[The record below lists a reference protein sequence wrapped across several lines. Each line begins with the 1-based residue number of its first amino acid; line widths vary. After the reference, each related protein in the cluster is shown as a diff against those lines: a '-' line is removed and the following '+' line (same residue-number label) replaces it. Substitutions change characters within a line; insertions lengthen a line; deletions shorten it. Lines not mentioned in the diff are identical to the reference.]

1 MKQILTLLAIVLLG
15 VFSLQA
21 GNSSYQI
28 DDASVDAMFESAEI
42 VDFSSFE
49 NNVAPLG
56 IANTHSEAYFQQEKD
71 PLVAFLL
78 SWFLGYLGIHRA
90 YLGTS
95 TGTIVGY
102 ILTLGG
108 CGIVATI
115 DWIML
120 LIGLINDDIGQYVDN
135 PKFFMW

>member
-1 MKQILTLLAIVLLG
+1 MKKLMTFVILLTASLFISQASASAYHLDNSAIDQM
-15 VFSLQA
+15 FAQA
-21 GNSSYQI
+21 ET
-28 DDASVDAMFESAEI
+28 V
-42 VDFSSFE
+42 SFDTVE
-49 NNVAPLG
+49 TMAPL
-56 IANTHSEAYFQQEKD
+56 AETASSEAYFVQDKD

-115 DWIML
+115 DWVML
-120 LIGLINDDIGQYVDN
+120 LIGLVNNDISQYVDN

>member
-1 MKQILTLLAIVLLG
+1 MKKIMFFAIFALAGLFL
-15 VFSLQA
+15 SQA
-21 GNSSYQI
+21 SANSYQL
-28 DDASVDAMFESAEI
+28 DDAAVDQMFAQAEV
-42 VDFSSFE
+42 VDFFAVE
-49 NNVAPLG
+49 TMAPLAESG
-56 IANTHSEAYFQQEKD
+56 YSSNAQFVAEKD

-120 LIGLINDDIGQYVDN
+120 LIGLVNNDISQYIDN

>member
-1 MKQILTLLAIVLLG
+1 MKKLWTLLIVVFLG
-15 VFSLQA
+15 ISATQA
-21 GNSSYQI
+21 GTSYHLDNAAIDEMFARAELVDLNSTSP
-28 DDASVDAMFESAEI
+28 M
-42 VDFSSFE
+42 
-49 NNVAPLG
+49 APLADMG
-56 IANTHSEAYFQQEKD
+56 YANQTFFEQDKD

-120 LIGLINDDIGQYVDN
+120 LIGLVNNDISQYIDN
-135 PKFFMW
+135 PRFFMW

>member
-42 VDFSSFE
+42 VDFTSFE
-49 NNVAPLG
+49 NNAAPLG

-78 SWFLGYLGIHRA
+78 SMFLGTLGIHRA

-108 CGIVATI
+108 CGIVTTI

-120 LIGLINDDIGQYVDN
+120 LIGLVNDDIGQYVDN

>member
-1 MKQILTLLAIVLLG
+1 MKRFLTFIAIVSLG
-15 VFSLQA
+15 AFLSNA
-21 GNSSYQI
+21 N
-28 DDASVDAMFESAEI
+28 ASAYHLDNAAVDAMFAQAEV
-42 VDFSSFE
+42 VDFNAFE
-49 NNVAPLG
+49 TMTPMAEKG
-56 IANTHSEAYFQQEKD
+56 YANETFIEQKD
-71 PLVAFLL
+71 PLTAFLL

-115 DWIML
+115 DWVML
-120 LIGLINDDIGQYVDN
+120 LIGVVNNDISQYVDN
-135 PKFFMW
+135 PRFFMW

>member
-1 MKQILTLLAIVLLG
+1 MKKIMFFAIFAFAGLFL
-15 VFSLQA
+15 SQA
-21 GNSSYQI
+21 SANSYQLN
-28 DDASVDAMFESAEI
+28 DAAVDQMFAQAEV
-42 VDFSSFE
+42 VDFFAVE
-49 NNVAPLG
+49 TMAPLAESG
-56 IANTHSEAYFQQEKD
+56 YASNAQFVDEKD
-71 PLVAFLL
+71 PIVAFLL

-120 LIGLINDDIGQYVDN
+120 LIGLVNNDISQYIDN

>member
-1 MKQILTLLAIVLLG
+1 MKKIMFFAIFAFAGL
-15 VFSLQA
+15 FISQA
-21 GNSSYQI
+21 SANSYQL
-28 DDASVDAMFESAEI
+28 DNAAVDQMFAQAEV
-42 VDFSSFE
+42 VDFFAAE
-49 NNVAPLG
+49 TMAPLAESG
-56 IANTHSEAYFQQEKD
+56 YSSNAQFVDEKD

-120 LIGLINDDIGQYVDN
+120 LIGLVNNDISQYIDN

>member
-1 MKQILTLLAIVLLG
+1 MKKFWTLLIVVFLG
-15 VFSLQA
+15 ISATQA
-21 GNSSYQI
+21 GTSYHLDNAAIDEMFARAEMVDLNAVSPMAPFAELGHSSE
-28 DDASVDAMFESAEI
+28 F
-42 VDFSSFE
+42 
-49 NNVAPLG
+49 
-56 IANTHSEAYFQQEKD
+56 YFVQEKD

-120 LIGLINDDIGQYVDN
+120 LIGLVNNDISQYIDN
-135 PKFFMW
+135 PRFFMW

>member
-1 MKQILTLLAIVLLG
+1 MKQITTLLAIIFISAL
-15 VFSLQA
+15 SLQA

-28 DDASVDAMFESAEI
+28 DDASVDAMFESAEV
-42 VDFSSFE
+42 VDLTFFE
-49 NNVAPLG
+49 NNVAPIG
-56 IANTHSEAYFQQEKD
+56 IANAHSEAYFQQEKD

-108 CGIVATI
+108 CGIIATI
-115 DWIML
+115 DWVML
-120 LIGLINDDIGQYVDN
+120 LIGLINDDISQYVDN

>member
-1 MKQILTLLAIVLLG
+1 MKKIMFFAIFAFAGLFL
-15 VFSLQA
+15 SQA
-21 GNSSYQI
+21 SANSYQLN
-28 DDASVDAMFESAEI
+28 DAAVDQMFAQAEV
-42 VDFSSFE
+42 VDFFAVE
-49 NNVAPLG
+49 TMAPLAESG
-56 IANTHSEAYFQQEKD
+56 YASNAQFVDDKD
-71 PLVAFLL
+71 PLIAFLL

-120 LIGLINDDIGQYVDN
+120 LIGLVNNDISQYIDN

>member
-1 MKQILTLLAIVLLG
+1 MKQITTLLAIIFISAL
-15 VFSLQA
+15 SLQA

-28 DDASVDAMFESAEI
+28 DDAAVDAMFESAEV
-42 VDFSSFE
+42 VDLTFFE
-49 NNVAPLG
+49 NNVAPIG

-71 PLVAFLL
+71 PVVAFLL
-78 SWFLGYLGIHRA
+78 SMFLGYLGIHRA

-108 CGIVATI
+108 CGIVVTI
-115 DWIML
+115 DWVML
-120 LIGLINDDIGQYVDN
+120 LVGLINEDISQYVDN

>member
-1 MKQILTLLAIVLLG
+1 MNMKRIWTILLVAVLG
-15 VFSLQA
+15 VFTVQA
-21 GNSSYQI
+21 SSNAYYL
-28 DDASVDAMFESAEI
+28 DDASVDAMFAKAEL
-42 VDFSSFE
+42 VDFNAVSTM
-49 NNVAPLG
+49 APLAETG
-56 IANTHSEAYFQQEKD
+56 YANQMFVQEKD

-120 LIGLINDDIGQYVDN
+120 LIGVMNNDISQYIDN

>member
-1 MKQILTLLAIVLLG
+1 MKQILTLFSIVLLG

-28 DDASVDAMFESAEI
+28 DDASVDALFESAET
-42 VDFSSFE
+42 VDFNSFE
-49 NNVAPLG
+49 NNTAPLG

-108 CGIVATI
+108 CGIIATI
-115 DWIML
+115 DWVML
-120 LIGLINDDIGQYVDN
+120 LIGLINDDISQYVDN

>member
-1 MKQILTLLAIVLLG
+1 MKKILTFIAIVSFGAFL
-15 VFSLQA
+15 SNA
-21 GNSSYQI
+21 N
-28 DDASVDAMFESAEI
+28 ASTYHLDNAAVDAMFAQAEV
-42 VDFSSFE
+42 VDFNAFE
-49 NNVAPLG
+49 TMTPMVEKG
-56 IANTHSEAYFQQEKD
+56 YANEAFIEQKD
-71 PLVAFLL
+71 PLTAFLL

-115 DWIML
+115 DWVML
-120 LIGLINDDIGQYVDN
+120 LIGVVNNDISQYVDN
-135 PKFFMW
+135 PRFFMW